1 MNEAPFN
8 PDDIDFLASRDLDG
22 DLTAEERR
30 RLGDALD
37 ASESLRA
44 KADAM
49 RRVSDLVRRWAAAPV
64 EIDWDA
70 HTELIDGRCQAD
82 DDAQDR
88 PEVDGI
94 LKRWARDVVAHDD
107 EQFTADVMRRIG
119 QTAST
124 ARTRSGR
131 PWMIR
136 IAVPLAAAAVLA
148 MALIGGSW
156 INRDAGS
163 RDVGRVVL
171 TESPL
176 GATKVPTC
184 IVRFAREPL
193 DVAPDVRQSRGISFT
208 AFGVATVGVG
218 AAPAVP

>member
-1 MNEAPFN
+1 MNETPFN
-8 PDDIDFLASRDLDG
+8 PDDIDFLASRDADG
-22 DLTAEERR
+22 DLTGEERR

-44 KADAM
+44 DADAM
-49 RRVSDLVRRWAAAPV
+49 RKVSELVLRWAAVPI

-70 HTELIDGRCQAD
+70 HAELIDARCRAD

-88 PEVDGI
+88 PELDGL
-94 LKRWARDVVAHDD
+94 LKRWARDVAHDD
-107 EQFTADVMRRIG
+107 QQFTADVMRRVG
-119 QTAST
+119 KTASI

-131 PWMIR
+131 PWIIR
-136 IAVPLAAAAVLA
+136 LAVPLAAAAVLA
-148 MALIGGSW
+148 LALIGGPW
-156 INRDAGS
+156 MNRDAGS
-163 RDVGRVVL
+163 RELAPGFL

-176 GATKVPTC
+176 GAAKVPTC
-184 IVRFAREPL
+184 IVRFAREPS
-193 DVAPDVRQSRGISFT
+193 DVAPEVRQPSGISFT